1 MSLCKQEEIYFMLQ
15 EKITDQ
21 QLLYELIQS
30 IKDLDKRIKS
40 ATDRYHQVELMM
52 TKRQLEYTLFDL
64 RPNWRR

>member
-1 MSLCKQEEIYFMLQ
+1 MLQ